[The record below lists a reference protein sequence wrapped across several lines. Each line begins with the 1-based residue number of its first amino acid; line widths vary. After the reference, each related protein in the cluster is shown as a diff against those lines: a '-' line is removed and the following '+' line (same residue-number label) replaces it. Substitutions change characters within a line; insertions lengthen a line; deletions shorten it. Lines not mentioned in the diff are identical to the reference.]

1 MTSCHAHHALVVIW
15 SPNYLGGL
23 GWGWSMYMHP
33 CGGCFSRVAVT
44 IYRVRPCCRN
54 IHLSESLRKDGG
66 VRREAWE
73 RKVALVGGGF
83 NTSGFTRSGSLRLV
97 CHYLLSE
104 VLAIVCCPARCCLFG
119 ASLLLFLRV
128 RLCLVCCWVVTN
140 IVTSLGTVWRCCASW
155 SCCQNTAVLEG
166 TVLLSE
172 CQY

>member
-1 MTSCHAHHALVVIW
+1 MHIMRLWLFGRQTTLADWGGDGPCTCTLVVVV
-15 SPNYLGGL
+15 
-23 GWGWSMYMHP
+23 
-33 CGGCFSRVAVT
+33 SRVLLSLYTECVRVAAT
-44 IYRVRPCCRN
+44 STYRKACG
-54 IHLSESLRKDGG
+54 KMGG

-155 SCCQNTAVLEG
+155 SCCQNTAVREG